1 MLRLLAGTEQYGL
14 ELVNASD
21 GALKRGT
28 VYVTLARME
37 EKGLL
42 LVRRPPPGKHE
53 AGLPRP
59 RYRAS
64 ALGQRLLAAT
74 EQWLV
79 HVKGG
84 RTA

>member
-14 ELVNASD
+14 ELVAASD

-28 VYVTLARME
+28 VYVTLARMAD
-37 EKGLL
+37 KGLV
-42 LVRRPPPGKHE
+42 LVRRPPAGKHE

-79 HVKGG
+79 QLRGG
-84 RTA
+84 RTT